1 MESRPGSRHR
11 YRFKYWRPEDK
22 RGCLKYSYGVNILL
36 NRAAVF
42 SKDPIDLTYFLHGR
56 IKWYHGFLVE
66 GVTKNGT
73 EGAVT
78 RLHLEKQIQKVKKP
92 IAFISPEF
100 ITDPAT
106 MSRDVHH
113 FSQFKK
119 EAAWLEFQ
127 ETVEQFLGTKKRGI
141 ARRNLMVHSQSYAR
155 VARMKNWKNVRF
167 NSTTLIDTIYG
178 KYKELASIAQN
189 YKNFGSFTSYAV
201 YNHSD
206 KRTYKNNNKV
216 YGYIKRGRAVSHEGI
231 TSPQSKGKKPSFISI
246 KQTPKAPDGTKI
258 IHKNATKYVF
268 HQYLIQQGYL
278 TSEEVYGN

>member
-1 MESRPGSRHR
+1 MARLLLEVNYGGMNKDLLMKIKSYFFLISLLTSMTSFSAEVQINFTAGKKRLKCNPDPRKEKCNDAKCGNASIPSNQFYKCRFVLKSKKCLKRRHVESRPGSRHR
-11 YRFKYWRPEDK
+11 YNFQYWRPEDK

-106 MSRDVHH
+106 MSRDAHH

-167 NSTTLIDTIYG
+167 NSTTLLILFMVNI
-178 KYKELASIAQN
+178 
-189 YKNFGSFTSYAV
+189 KN
-201 YNHSD
+201 
-206 KRTYKNNNKV
+206 
-216 YGYIKRGRAVSHEGI
+216 
-231 TSPQSKGKKPSFISI
+231 
-246 KQTPKAPDGTKI
+246 
-258 IHKNATKYVF
+258 
-268 HQYLIQQGYL
+268 
-278 TSEEVYGN
+278 